1 MASADKKIIVKNIDM
16 PAEMKNFAIKI
27 SLAAIE
33 DNAIDKKQKAVYIR
47 NQFSNTYD
55 SGEWECKIAYDFTE
69 YNICEPDIGRTYIN
83 GEITKY
89 FIHLMID
96 DVAVLISKIN

>member
-1 MASADKKIIVKNIDM
+1 MRKR
-16 PAEMKNFAIKI
+16 
-27 SLAAIE
+27 
-33 DNAIDKKQKAVYIR
+33 KALQVWYAV
-47 NQFSNTYD
+47 NYAPD

-69 YNICEPDIGRTYIN
+69 YNICEPDIGKTYIN